1 MKMEKNNVYITNLC
15 VGHKTIY
22 YQSPE
27 LPSGIIRDDLN
38 ELLED
43 KYVTKVNMEFFYLD
57 STGDKHFG
65 SVMVK
70 KIDNY
75 EDLVME
81 NDNFYEETQLTDEN
95 IIDLFEFD

>member
-15 VGHKTIY
+15 VGHKSIY

-43 KYVTKVNMEFFYLD
+43 KYVTKVNMEFVYVD
-57 STGDKHFG
+57 CDGIKYSGEVTVNG
-65 SVMVK
+65 
-70 KIDNY
+70 IDDY
-75 EDLVME
+75 EDLIME
-81 NDNFYEETQLTDEN
+81 DDNFHEKTMLTDVN